1 MTERYAAG
9 LVEEK
14 IGLDMVKLTCY
25 RVCSDGY
32 VEIVRESKCKT
43 KASAFRIVVVSRS
56 SLGPEFLLDKND
68 LEQKNYK
75 IPYKNKLVLIP
86 LLD

>member
-9 LVEEK
+9 LVEEEK

-56 SLGPEFLLDKND
+56 SLGSDLLLCYMYKND
-68 LEQKNYK
+68 VEQ
-75 IPYKNKLVLIP
+75 
-86 LLD
+86 